1 MQLFYAPDL
10 TPPLYTLSAEE
21 SRHCTRS
28 LRLGRGD
35 MVNLTD
41 GRGTL
46 YRAEI
51 VDADQG
57 ACTVKVV
64 EQIEGWGA
72 RGYKLTVAVAPTKN
86 TDRYEWFLEKAT
98 EVGIDRVIPI
108 VCDHSE
114 RRVLRRDRGEKIIIS
129 AAKQSLKT
137 LFPTLDELTPLSEV
151 LAMPFEGKKFIA
163 HCEEESERVY
173 LGDLLSAGEDAL
185 VLIGPEGDFSPREI
199 EAARAAGFVE
209 VTLGNERLRTETAA
223 LATAMIAQVKNTLA
237 AK

>member
-1 MQLFYAPDL
+1 
-10 TPPLYTLSAEE
+10 
-21 SRHCTRS
+21 
-28 LRLGRGD
+28 

-163 HCEEESERVY
+163 HCEEESERIY

-199 EAARAAGFVE
+199 ETARAAGFVE

>member
-10 TPPLYTLSAEE
+10 TTPLYTLSAEE

-35 MVNLTD
+35 RVNITD

-51 VDADQG
+51 VDADQSG
-57 ACTVKVV
+57 CTVKVV

-72 RGYKLTVAVAPTKN
+72 RGYKLTIAVAPTKN

-98 EVGIDRVIPI
+98 EVGVDRVIPI

-114 RRVLRRDRGEKIIIS
+114 RRVLRRDRGEKIIVS
-129 AAKQSLKT
+129 AAKQSLKA

-151 LAMPFEGKKFIA
+151 LAQPFEGKKFIA
-163 HCEEESERVY
+163 HCEEESERIY
-173 LGDLLSAGEDAL
+173 LGDLLSAGDDAL

-223 LATAMIAQVKNTLA
+223 LAAAMTAQVINTLST
-237 AK
+237 K

>member
-1 MQLFYAPDL
+1 
-10 TPPLYTLSAEE
+10 
-21 SRHCTRS
+21 
-28 LRLGRGD
+28 

-72 RGYKLTVAVAPTKN
+72 RGYRLTVAVAPTKN

>member
-1 MQLFYAPDL
+1 
-10 TPPLYTLSAEE
+10 
-21 SRHCTRS
+21 
-28 LRLGRGD
+28 

-72 RGYKLTVAVAPTKN
+72 RGYRLTVAVAPTKN

-114 RRVLRRDRGEKIIIS
+114 RRVLRRDRGEKIIVS

-137 LFPTLDELTPLSEV
+137 LFPTLDELTPFGEV

-163 HCEEESERVY
+163 HCEEESERIY

>member
-10 TPPLYTLSAEE
+10 TSPLYTLSAEE

-35 MVNLTD
+35 IVNLTD
-41 GRGTL
+41 GKGTL

-51 VDADQG
+51 VDAEQSG
-57 ACTVKVV
+57 CTVKVV

-72 RGYKLTVAVAPTKN
+72 RGYRLTVAVAPTKN

-98 EVGIDRVIPI
+98 EVGIDRIIPI
-108 VCDHSE
+108 ICDHSE
-114 RRVLRRDRGEKIIIS
+114 RRVLRRERGEKIVVS

-137 LFPTLDELTPLSEV
+137 FFPTLDDLTLLSEL
-151 LAMPFEGKKFIA
+151 LAQPFNGRKFIA
-163 HCEEESERVY
+163 HCEENGERQY

-199 EAARAAGFVE
+199 EAARAAGFME

-237 AK
+237 R

>member
-1 MQLFYAPDL
+1 
-10 TPPLYTLSAEE
+10 
-21 SRHCTRS
+21 
-28 LRLGRGD
+28 

-72 RGYKLTVAVAPTKN
+72 RGYRLTVAVAPTKN

-199 EAARAAGFVE
+199 EAARKAGFVE

>member
-1 MQLFYAPDL
+1 
-10 TPPLYTLSAEE
+10 
-21 SRHCTRS
+21 
-28 LRLGRGD
+28 

-72 RGYKLTVAVAPTKN
+72 RGYRLTVAVAPTKN

-98 EVGIDRVIPI
+98 EVGIDMVIPI

>member
-1 MQLFYAPDL
+1 
-10 TPPLYTLSAEE
+10 
-21 SRHCTRS
+21 
-28 LRLGRGD
+28 

-137 LFPTLDELTPLSEV
+137 LFPALDELTPLSEV

-199 EAARAAGFVE
+199 ETARAAGFVE

>member
-1 MQLFYAPDL
+1 M
-10 TPPLYTLSAEE
+10 
-21 SRHCTRS
+21 
-28 LRLGRGD
+28 
-35 MVNLTD
+35 
-41 GRGTL
+41 
-46 YRAEI
+46 
-51 VDADQG
+51 
-57 ACTVKVV
+57 KVV

-72 RGYKLTVAVAPTKN
+72 RGYRLTVAVAPTKN

-137 LFPTLDELTPLSEV
+137 LFPALDELTPLSEV

>member
-10 TPPLYTLSAEE
+10 TTPLYTLSAEE

-35 MVNLTD
+35 IVNLTD
-41 GRGTL
+41 GKGTL

-57 ACTVKVV
+57 ACTVKIV

-72 RGYKLTVAVAPTKN
+72 RGYRLTVAVAPTKN

-114 RRVLRRDRGEKIIIS
+114 RRVLRRDRGEKIIVS

-137 LFPTLDELTPLSEV
+137 VVPTLDELTPIGEV
-151 LAMPFEGKKFIA
+151 LSAEFEGKKFIA
-163 HCEEESERVY
+163 HCSEESERRY
-173 LGDLLSAGEDAL
+173 LGDLLDAGDDAL
-185 VLIGPEGDFSPREI
+185 VLIGPEGDFSAREI
-199 EAARAAGFVE
+199 EAARKAGFVE
-209 VTLGNERLRTETAA
+209 VTLGRERLRTETAA
-223 LATAMIAQVKNTLA
+223 LATAMIAQVKNTLL
-237 AK
+237 